1 VRQPKQQPITA
12 TTGSAPKKKRPKTGS
27 GNWQVIRE
35 QVKYVDLL
43 IEVCDARAPQS
54 SRHANAREIFAG
66 KPILLVLNK
75 SDLADEKLLSVYI
88 NKLNQLPDQKAI
100 SLSLKQSSNKK
111 AVFNLIANLTAYK
124 REKLAKKGIL
134 QQSTRIGMPNVGKSS
149 LINWL
154 VGRSSAKAANKP
166 GVTRGPQWVR
176 IDANLELLDTP
187 GILPKDN
194 LDQNKK
200 ETLAILN
207 LITEA
212 SDEEILAN
220 KALAFLKEHYLLS
233 IQKYLDVDNSEDI
246 HLESLARKRNLIS
259 VGGKLNLMR
268 AASTLLTDLRGG
280 KLGGICLDQ
289 ELFNLNAG
297 ENKIN

>member
-1 VRQPKQQPITA
+1 VRQLNQQRVK
-12 TTGSAPKKKRPKTGS
+12 TGSAPKKKRPKTGS

-43 IEVCDARAPQS
+43 IEVCDARAPNS
-54 SRHANAREIFAG
+54 SRHAKAREIFAG

-75 SDLADEKLLSVYI
+75 SDLADEKLLPAYI
-88 NKLNQLPDQKAI
+88 NKLNELPDQKAI

-124 REKLAKKGIL
+124 REKLAKKGIR
-134 QQSTRIGMPNVGKSS
+134 QQAVRICVIGMPNVGKSS

-154 VGRSSAKAANKP
+154 VGRNIAKAANKP

-194 LDQNKK
+194 LDKGKK

-207 LITEA
+207 LITEL
-212 SDEEILAN
+212 SDDEILAN
-220 KALAFLKEHYLLS
+220 RALTFLKEHYLISLK
-233 IQKYLDVDNSEDI
+233 QYLDVDNTEDI
-246 HLESLARKRNLIS
+246 HLKSLAEKRNLIS
-259 VGGKLNLMR
+259 AGGKLNLMR

-289 ELFNLNAG
+289 ELFNS
-297 ENKIN
+297 